1 VGGEHARL
9 ERRCPSY
16 STVRLAAIFRP
27 SHRWDIYSHIRQRQV
42 GPYLSRTSWS
52 NSLASDDVLYSL
64 KPNRHSSVTVLL
76 SLQHVMSILC
86 IVLPVCSSS
95 SSPPPYDVDFEERGS
110 LDHTELN
117 GPSSPRNK
125 PPSSSAASSPRR
137 ARPVSSCQALRH
149 AVSNLNRLDDF
160 YCEKIGAGFFS
171 EVFKVL

>member
-1 VGGEHARL
+1 ML
-9 ERRCPSY
+9 CCPS
-16 STVRLAAIFRP
+16 F
-27 SHRWDIYSHIRQRQV
+27 
-42 GPYLSRTSWS
+42 
-52 NSLASDDVLYSL
+52 
-64 KPNRHSSVTVLL
+64 
-76 SLQHVMSILC
+76 C

-95 SSPPPYDVDFEERGS
+95 FSPPPPPYDVDFEERGS
-110 LDHTELN
+110 LDHSELN

-125 PPSSSAASSPRR
+125 PPWSSAVSSPRR